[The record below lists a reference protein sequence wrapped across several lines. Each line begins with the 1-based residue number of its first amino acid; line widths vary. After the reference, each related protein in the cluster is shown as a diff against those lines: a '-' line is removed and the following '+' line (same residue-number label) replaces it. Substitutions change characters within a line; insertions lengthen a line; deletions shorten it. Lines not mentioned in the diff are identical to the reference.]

1 MRYGI
6 STWKAERWVAAA
18 EALESL
24 PSVVRAFCTGHL
36 GIDKVVELTRFATP
50 ETERGLISWAA
61 DRPSGAIRRRGDLER
76 RLRAEQTLCAERE
89 RSVRWCYSPDG
100 TRFELEAELPAD
112 QGAVVASA
120 LSRLAETIPASPEDR
135 NHPYPAEARR
145 ADALVMVCSGRIA
158 SDPDPDR
165 ATLVVHARAET
176 LGGVPDAPNAEIE
189 GGPVIGPQAAQR
201 LACDA
206 RLQVVAEDAH
216 ANPLRLGRLTRTPS
230 AQMLR
235 SLRYRS

>member
-1 MRYGI
+1 
-6 STWKAERWVAAA
+6 
-18 EALESL
+18 
-24 PSVVRAFCTGHL
+24 
-36 GIDKVVELTRFATP
+36 
-50 ETERGLISWAA
+50 
-61 DRPSGAIRRRGDLER
+61 
-76 RLRAEQTLCAERE
+76 
-89 RSVRWCYSPDG
+89 
-100 TRFELEAELPAD
+100 
-112 QGAVVASA
+112 
-120 LSRLAETIPASPEDR
+120 
-135 NHPYPAEARR
+135 
-145 ADALVMVCSGRIA
+145 MVCSGRIA

-189 GGPVIGPQAAQR
+189 GGPVIAPQTAQR

-235 SLRYRS
+235 SLRYRDRHRRFPGCARRRFTNAHHIVFWSRGGRTDLDNLVLVCGSITAWCTKAGGGSASIPMRPCAGSVRVGCATGRGRRRREVEHVAGSDLTTP

>member
-1 MRYGI
+1 
-6 STWKAERWVAAA
+6 V
-18 EALESL
+18 L
-24 PSVVRAFCTGHL
+24 
-36 GIDKVVELTRFATP
+36 LTPTAP
-50 ETERGLISWAA
+50 G
-61 DRPSGAIRRRGDLER
+61 
-76 RLRAEQTLCAERE
+76 
-89 RSVRWCYSPDG
+89 
-100 TRFELEAELPAD
+100 FELEAELPAD
-112 QGAVVASA
+112 QGAIVATA
-120 LSRLAETIPASPEDR
+120 LGRLAEAIPASPEDR

-189 GGPVIGPQAAQR
+189 GGPVIAPQTAQR

-206 RLQVVAEDAH
+206 RLQVVTEDEG
-216 ANPLRLGRLTRTPS
+216 ANPLALGRLTRTPS

-235 SLRYRS
+235 SLRYRDRHCRFPGCARRRFTNAHHIVFWSRGGRTDLDNLVLVCGFHHRLVHEGGWRLSLHADATVRWFRPSGVRYRAGPAPPGG